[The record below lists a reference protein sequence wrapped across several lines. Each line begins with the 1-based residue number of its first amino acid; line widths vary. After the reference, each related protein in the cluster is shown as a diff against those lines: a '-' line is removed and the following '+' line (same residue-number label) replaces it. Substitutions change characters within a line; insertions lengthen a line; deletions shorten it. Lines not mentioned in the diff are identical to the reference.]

1 MARVATEEGLG
12 GIASG
17 ARAER
22 RAGDRCGSAHRR
34 RDEPSRSARDAR
46 GKSAW
51 RRARASTVPRRTPPE
66 KAREIVLRQIFC
78 PETHNLN
85 IFCQVRRSKFDWWI
99 CRQTYGYWG
108 DSTVGRRARGHPRR
122 LRSTDRHGLLRQRQR
137 REGDR
142 GESPPITRPRDP
154 PRTRGN
160 PRAAHGQFSLTVFQT
175 GKPRRNFDRSWRGR
189 GRRRRVDRV
198 ENAPTT
204 PARRGH
210 PARRRVRVV
219 SPRARRSRGA
229 ALRSVGPN
237 EPAVNN
243 GAAGWL

>member
-1 MARVATEEGLG
+1 MATRARVDSAAT
-12 GIASG
+12 
-17 ARAER
+17 
-22 RAGDRCGSAHRR
+22 D
-34 RDEPSRSARDAR
+34 PTR
-46 GKSAW
+46 GKSPRDCAAADFLRDPQPKTFCARSDAQNLIGRCRQGLRISW
-51 RRARASTVPRRTPPE
+51 GVRQSRRRA
-66 KAREIVLRQIFC
+66 LR
-78 PETHNLN
+78 
-85 IFCQVRRSKFDWWI
+85 
-99 CRQTYGYWG
+99 
-108 DSTVGRRARGHPRR
+108 HPRR

-142 GESPPITRPRDP
+142 GASPPITRPRDP

-160 PRAAHGQFSLTVFQT
+160 PRAARGQFSLTVFQT
-175 GKPRRNFDRSWRGR
+175 GKPRRKFDRSLARGR

-204 PARRGH
+204 PARQNH
-210 PARRRVRVV
+210 PAYRRGRVV

>member
-1 MARVATEEGLG
+1 MATRARVDSAAT
-12 GIASG
+12 
-17 ARAER
+17 
-22 RAGDRCGSAHRR
+22 D
-34 RDEPSRSARDAR
+34 PTR
-46 GKSAW
+46 GKSPRDCAAADFLRDPQPKTFCARSDAQNLIGRCRQGLRISLEVRQSR
-51 RRARASTVPRRTPPE
+51 RRA
-66 KAREIVLRQIFC
+66 LR
-78 PETHNLN
+78 
-85 IFCQVRRSKFDWWI
+85 
-99 CRQTYGYWG
+99 
-108 DSTVGRRARGHPRR
+108 HPRR

-198 ENAPTT
+198 DNAPTT

-219 SPRARRSRGA
+219 SKRARRSRGA

-237 EPAVNN
+237 EPPRSLSTTARR
-243 GAAGWL
+243 GGCDFPPIQPRS